1 MKKFSRKEIDK
12 AVDVLN
18 EALQKKNIGQ
28 RIYLILIGAA
38 SLIVRYN
45 LKRATRD
52 IDIMDI
58 GLSINRI
65 GGLGSLLSQLGYHV
79 VSDAI
84 VNLHPDYLERV
95 EHITQK
101 GNVSVLCLGPYD
113 LSISKISRGL
123 ARDIDDIVL
132 SDVLEDQSLDILEQL
147 YAEASSYWIG
157 NPEQYKLNWD
167 LFKDAY
173 QKHQTK
179 IPD

>member
-1 MKKFSRKEIDK
+1 MKRFSRKEIDK

-18 EALQKKNIGQ
+18 EALQKKNIDQ
-28 RIYLILIGAA
+28 KIYLILIGAA
-38 SLIVRYN
+38 SLIVKYN
-45 LKRATRD
+45 LKRATSD

-58 GLSINRI
+58 GLPVNRI
-65 GGLGSLLSQLGYHV
+65 GGLGALLSRLGYHV

-123 ARDIDDIVL
+123 TRDVDDIVS
-132 SDVLEDQSLDILEQL
+132 SDVLNGQNLGVLKKL
-147 YAEASSYWIG
+147 YEEASAYWVG
-157 NPEQYKLNWD
+157 NPEHFKLNWE
-167 LFKDAY
+167 LFQDAY

>member
-18 EALQKKNIGQ
+18 DALQKKNIGQ
-28 RIYLILIGAA
+28 KIYLILIGAT

-45 LKRATRD
+45 LKRATSD

-58 GLSINRI
+58 GLPINRI
-65 GGLGSLLSQLGYHV
+65 GGLGALLSQLGYHV
-79 VSDAI
+79 DSDAI

-101 GNVSVLCLGPYD
+101 GNVIVLCLGPYD

-123 ARDIDDIVL
+123 TRDIV
-132 SDVLEDQSLDILEQL
+132 SPDVLDDQRLDVLEQL

-157 NPEQYKLNWD
+157 NPEHFKLNWD

-179 IPD
+179 ISD